1 MLFLSDLVKY
11 NGVGWGSLKTAV
23 IARCAVDRVDVWFA
37 AQLALLNGAIVGK

>member
-11 NGVGWGSLKTAV
+11 NGLGLGSLKMAMAV
-23 IARCAVDRVDVWFA
+23 RCAADWVGAWLA